1 MFFLAKDLSNAKPV
15 LEEDREEWALGV
27 VLVHF
32 SMGAEI
38 KKFRE
43 RGKKEVMKELTQ
55 MLNMDVFRP
64 VARESL
70 SKEER
75 AKALASL
82 VFLKEKRDES
92 VKAKMC
98 TNGRKQR
105 GDWTR

>member
-27 VLVHF
+27 ALVHY
-32 SMGAEI
+32 SMGVGM
-38 KKFRE
+38 KKFWE
-43 RGKKEVMKELTQ
+43 RGKAGVRKELTQ
-55 MLNMDVFRP
+55 MHNMDVFQH

-105 GDWTR
+105 GDWTK